1 MNCSVCS
8 AELEEGAQFCG
19 VCGTRVEGNDFLPG
33 ANEQGYEQPMVGS
46 VSYTHLTLPTT
57 PYV

>member
-33 ANEQGYEQPMVGS
+33 GDEQGDELS
-46 VSYTHLTLPTT
+46 LIHI
-57 PYV
+57 